1 MKKKGKLKKVILVFF
16 IILVLILSIIFF
28 LRNKIATYAI
38 ESQGSEALETLVEIE
53 NLYISP
59 NKLLIR
65 WDNFI
70 IANKNEEMKNLVETG
85 KCEIEFKFLPLLS
98 KKVLLNNV
106 VVENL
111 QFGTDRKTSGKYIPK
126 NPKVKNDDDI
136 SLDLIKKKIAEEK
149 KSIPIFNPE
158 MLKSNISLDNITKTL
173 NLTSIDEFN
182 RIEKLVNEKE
192 NYWKE
197 NFKTKNYT
205 AKFNDLNKRF
215 STLEKSDKKSAEFI
229 TGSVKLYDDYKSFIK
244 EIDNEKKLIEN
255 DIKLL
260 KESSI
265 EVKNLIKSD
274 YNKIETLIKSPDAA
288 LQNIALMLLG
298 EKFTDYSLL
307 LVEQLDEI
315 RKLSSEP
322 KEIKEKK
329 NIIFNENDYKTYPDF
344 WAKNIAITTT
354 ILNLYSFSGNIKN
367 ISSDQEIIKQPIE
380 ILLSSLKK
388 DSFNINFNGLI
399 DYTGENFVEKFSLDG
414 KNITLKDLGLN
425 NLDFLP
431 LEVLETNLKFNTKL
445 DSVNSNFNFITN
457 ASFDN
462 LKLKMKD
469 KSKFNPHVYDVVNNI
484 TKTTKLVNLDLSVV
498 NKDNKFNMD
507 INSNLNKIIQTE
519 LKAKLTEE
527 VNLQKEKLKTELS
540 KKLAPTEA
548 KIENSLGSTSSLF
561 ENFNKISTD
570 SNVYMEKLN
579 GYIKDNE
586 KKLEGEL
593 EKNLD
598 KLKDKIKF

>member
-59 NKLLIR
+59 NKLLIK